1 MLKYVHKLGG
11 SIMGNPQLLK
21 NIINQVPK
29 YKNSVFVVSA
39 VNTSI
44 DKSIGTTSL
53 LTKLYETNNLF
64 EKKEISNK
72 IISIHEKLC
81 ENLEINNDNLQYNFN
96 KILKIS
102 QQQTYT
108 KDSVL
113 SIGESLSSDIMSEF
127 LIKNGFKSTSVK
139 YSEKYHID
147 NLHIYENRK
156 NLIKSFKNNNLSLI
170 ENYHDNSIIPVYSGF
185 LETINEN
192 MIKIMGRGYTDT
204 TGAIIA
210 NSISASKYIIWKE
223 TGGVFSG
230 HPHKINNVQL
240 IENLSI
246 DEAIQ
251 LTSFGNETLHPLTS
265 EFAKDNKLDISIND
279 AINNRNYNTS
289 IYYNNNSFQNNDI
302 TVESVYINSK
312 SLSFESF
319 IHQKSIKQKKI
330 KAICSKKDLYIIQV
344 NISGELQKK
353 FINHFIEIGSIILTK
368 NNAST
373 SVLVDKEQKRQI
385 LELELIKHNFNLL
398 KIKFEKSIICC
409 IGDSMRGYIG
419 IASEIMKTLSNQ
431 NINIEMIYQEA
442 TENNI
447 MIVVSSLDEINAIE
461 SLHKKFI
468 L

>member
-1 MLKYVHKLGG
+1 MSKFVHKLGG

-21 NIINQVPK
+21 NIITQIPK

-53 LTKLYETNNLF
+53 LTRLYETNNLF
-64 EKKEISNK
+64 EKKEICNK
-72 IISIHEKLC
+72 IICIHEKLSDK
-81 ENLEINNDNLQYNFN
+81 LEINIDNLQYNFN

-102 QQQTYT
+102 QQHTYT
-108 KDSVL
+108 KDHVL
-113 SIGESLSSDIMSEF
+113 SIGESLASDIMCDF
-127 LIKNGFKSTSVK
+127 LIKNGFNSISVK

-156 NLIKSFKNNNLSLI
+156 NLINSFKNHNLLLI
-170 ENYHDNSIIPVYSGF
+170 QNYHNNSIIPVYSGF

-192 MIKIMGRGYTDT
+192 MINTMGRGYTDT

-240 IENLSI
+240 IKNLSI

-251 LTSFGNETLHPLTS
+251 LTTFGNETLHQLTS
-265 EFAKDNKLDISIND
+265 EFAKDNMLNISIND
-279 AINNRNYNTS
+279 VIIDRKYNTD
-289 IYYNNNSFQNNDI
+289 IYYNIGTYEQDI
-302 TVESVYINSK
+302 IDKKIYIDNE

-319 IHQKSIKQKKI
+319 IHQKSIKDKKF
-330 KAICSKKDLYIIQV
+330 KAICSKKDLDIIHV

-353 FINHFIEIGSIILTK
+353 FINNFIDIGTIILTT
-368 NNAST
+368 NNAGT
-373 SVLVDKEQKRQI
+373 SILVDNIMKRKI
-385 LELELIKHNFNLL
+385 LELEIMKKNRDHF
-398 KIKFEKSIICC
+398 KIKSNKSIICC
-409 IGDSMRGYIG
+409 IGDSMKGYIG
-419 IASEIMKTLSNQ
+419 IAGEIMKTLSNQ
-431 NINIEMIYQEA
+431 NINIEMIYQES